1 MKQEKYLK
9 SIVAL
14 LLTLCLFS
22 CSNDRV
28 LLSPLNGDATILAFG
43 DSLTYGSGSNSTT
56 QSYPAILAQLTG
68 LNVINAGIPGE
79 ISQYGLERLADV
91 MQETNPSLVILCH
104 GGNDIIRKLGKV
116 QLKQNLEQ
124 MITLIQGSGAEVI
137 LIGVPNF
144 SLMLN
149 VPDLYPELATSYNIP
164 IELTILPKIERSPKL
179 KSDQIHPN
187 AQGYSLMAESIYS
200 LLQDSGALLN

>member
-1 MKQEKYLK
+1 MKQGMYLK
-9 SIVAL
+9 SIVTL
-14 LLTLCLFS
+14 LLALCLLS
-22 CSNDRV
+22 CSNDKV
-28 LLSPLNGDATILAFG
+28 LLSPLNDDATILAFG

-79 ISQYGLERLADV
+79 VSQYGLERLADAI
-91 MQETNPSLVILCH
+91 QETNPSLVILCH

-124 MITLIQGSGAEVI
+124 MISLIQDAGAEVI

-149 VPDLYPELATSYNIP
+149 VPDLYPELATAYNIP

-200 LLQDSGALLN
+200 LLQDSGAILN

>member
-1 MKQEKYLK
+1 MKHGKYLK
-9 SIVAL
+9 SVIAL

-22 CSNDRV
+22 CSDDRIV
-28 LLSPLNGDATILAFG
+28 LSPLNNDATILAFG

-79 ISQYGLERLADV
+79 ISEYGLERLADV

-104 GGNDIIRKLGKV
+104 GGNDIIRKLGKER
-116 QLKQNLEQ
+116 LKNNLEQ
-124 MITLIQGSGAEVI
+124 MITLIQDSGAEVM

-144 SLMLN
+144 NLMLN
-149 VPDLYPELATSYNIP
+149 VPDLYPELATAYNIP
-164 IELTILPKIERSPKL
+164 IELTILSKIERSPKL

-187 AQGYSLMAESIYS
+187 AQGYSLMAESIYEV
-200 LLQDSGALLN
+200 LQHSGALLN